1 MRAVAFGDS
10 PRDLPLVLLLLE
22 GRAGSICRGC
32 SGAGTDGNLT
42 CRAVSV
48 AIVVFT
54 VTDIAAN
61 ALDMLLLRGAA
72 VRGTFFHLNLLPYHL
87 L

>member
-1 MRAVAFGDS
+1 MRAIASGDS

-42 CRAVSV
+42 CRAVRIAV
-48 AIVVFT
+48 MILT

-61 ALDMLLLRGAA
+61 ALDMLLVRGAA

>member
-22 GRAGSICRGC
+22 GRACSICRGC
-32 SGAGTDGNLT
+32 SSAGTDGNLT
-42 CRAVSV
+42 CRAVRIAV
-48 AIVVFT
+48 MVLT

-61 ALDMLLLRGAA
+61 ALNMLL
-72 VRGTFFHLNLLPYHL
+72 V
-87 L
+87 